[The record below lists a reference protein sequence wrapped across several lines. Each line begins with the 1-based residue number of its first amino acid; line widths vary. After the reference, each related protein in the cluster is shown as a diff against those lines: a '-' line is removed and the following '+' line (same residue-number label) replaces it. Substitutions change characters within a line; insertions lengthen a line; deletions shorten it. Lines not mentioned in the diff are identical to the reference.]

1 MFMLIIGKI
10 LEGSLMSLI
19 MKKSNVTNGKRRI
32 SFRHMLMVA
41 SMNIGVNFRMVGK
54 SRNII
59 L

>member
-10 LEGSLMSLI
+10 SEESLMSLI
-19 MKKSNVTNGKRRI
+19 MKKSNATNGKRRI
-32 SFRHMLMVA
+32 SFRHMQMDV
-41 SMNIGVNFRMVGK
+41 SMNIDVSFRMVGK